1 MNAAQYTAVPVILT
15 ILRGT
20 SRVWSLQSATLI
32 NFDTRT
38 TEYPV
43 SQPLA
48 MHDGSR
54 YSAVLSGTL
63 KVGPNVA

>member
-1 MNAAQYTAVPVILT
+1 MPVILC
-15 ILRGT
+15 GAC
-20 SRVWSLQSATLI
+20 SLPFRRISI
-32 NFDTRT
+32 RKT
-38 TEYPV
+38 TEYPI

-48 MHDGSR
+48 MQYVSR